1 MPSTFLSPSFGHK
14 TRRAP
19 VGSQQA
25 LDSPPLIRHHDRRLD
40 ECGPLTLE
48 VSIFE
53 KDQIM
58 RHALKTMAFVSLAV
72 FSLTACKIGGG
83 MWPSENPPGP
93 REVKYA
99 PLPSTGAAPVATA
112 PAPAPAA
119 PAAEA
124 AAPAAPAAEA
134 APAPAAEA
142 APAAPA
148 AAEKK

>member
-1 MPSTFLSPSFGHK
+1 
-14 TRRAP
+14 
-19 VGSQQA
+19 
-25 LDSPPLIRHHDRRLD
+25 
-40 ECGPLTLE
+40 
-48 VSIFE
+48 
-53 KDQIM
+53 M

-112 PAPAPAA
+112 PAPAPAPAPAAPA

-134 APAPAAEA
+134 APA
-142 APAAPA
+142 APA